1 MTSIAAPVRRAVVL
15 TVSGIT
21 ALALSFAL
29 SLALAGPAAADVPE
43 GWPVADEVDKL
54 SALAI
59 FVGGPLVLALLAFAL
74 VYLPAIMRG
83 ERVAPGT
90 SPVSDQWLGGPRR
103 SAGELAAPDSKE
115 SKAGGAS
122 GRW

>member
-1 MTSIAAPVRRAVVL
+1 MTTSIPAAVRRALVL
-15 TVSGIT
+15 AVSGIT
-21 ALALSFAL
+21 LLGLSVT
-29 SLALAGPAAADVPE
+29 LAGPAAADVPE
-43 GWPVADEVDKL
+43 GWPVADDVDEL
-54 SALAI
+54 MVLAV
-59 FVGGPLVLALLAFAL
+59 FVGLPLLLALITAAA
-74 VYLPAIMRG
+74 VYLPAVARG

-103 SAGELAAPDSKE
+103 SAGELAAPDSPE